1 MIRTLLVDDHT
12 SYREALAF
20 MLEQDP
26 NFKVAAQAGTLAE
39 ARALMIGID
48 VAIVDLGLTDGNGTD
63 LIVDF
68 IAVNPR
74 GIALVLTAGDDR
86 REFARAVEAGAT
98 GLLSK
103 ARPIREIIDC
113 IYRAAGGAVLLSPT
127 ETIDL
132 LRLASQQRQQ
142 ELAVQQALSKLTR
155 REREI
160 LVALGRG
167 LNDREIGEQLSIST
181 ETVRTHFVNILGKLN
196 LTSRLQAL
204 IFAIR
209 HGFVTV
215 D

>member
-1 MIRTLLVDDHT
+1 MIRALLVDDHT

-20 MLEQDP
+20 MLE
-26 NFKVAAQAGTLAE
+26 
-39 ARALMIGID
+39 ARTMMTGID
-48 VAIVDLGLTDGNGTD
+48 VAIVDLGLIDGNGTD
-63 LIVDF
+63 LIIDF
-68 IAVNPR
+68 IAANPQ
-74 GIALVLTAGDDR
+74 GIALVLTARDDR

-103 ARPIREIIDC
+103 TRPIREIIDC
-113 IYRAAGGAVLLSPT
+113 VYRAAGGAVLLSPT

-142 ELAVQQALSKLTR
+142 ELAVQQSLGKLTR

-160 LVALGRG
+160 LVALGQG
-167 LNDREIGEQLSIST
+167 LNDREIGERLSIST

-209 HGFVTV
+209 HGFVTI